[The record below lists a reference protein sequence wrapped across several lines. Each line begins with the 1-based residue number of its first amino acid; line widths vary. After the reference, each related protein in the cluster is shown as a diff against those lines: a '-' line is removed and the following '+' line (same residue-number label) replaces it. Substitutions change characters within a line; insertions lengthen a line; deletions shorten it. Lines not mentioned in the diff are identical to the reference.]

1 LPDPVLIKKFKEPFT
16 QNMEGKTEGH
26 DGLGNDS
33 ISPKAF
39 QMKSSLHVRNEKN
52 YAIEEVRSIL
62 VTREIGT
69 NTCPL

>member
-1 LPDPVLIKKFKEPFT
+1 
-16 QNMEGKTEGH
+16 MEGKTEGH